1 MTDDARREG
10 MAAAAGLLDLMDRG
24 EAALRARD
32 LPALEA
38 VAEDCGGLVAA
49 LDRALA
55 GAAGRGG
62 DPAEAERLARLLAG
76 LLDRWRRHREAVE
89 RWMEETGA
97 ALRRVRE
104 AEAALAGYGG
114 AGTQGRG
121 GVSERA

>member
-10 MAAAAGLLDLMDRG
+10 AAAAAGLLDLMDRG

-38 VAEDCGGLVAA
+38 VAADCDGLVAA
-49 LDRALA
+49 LDRALTR
-55 GAAGRGG
+55 AAARAG

-76 LLDRWRRHREAVE
+76 LLDRRRRHEEAVE
-89 RWMEETGA
+89 AWMAETGL

-114 AGTQGRG
+114 AGAPGRG
-121 GVSERA
+121 GVSARV